1 MVAIEAIT
9 SGIAYAVLAALAGVL
24 VTAGFLLPTDGPGE
38 LRKSLLL
45 WAVTLLLVFLVIA
58 SLSLLIQG
66 AKLRGGALPSLEIL
80 VRYLTMTQ
88 SGKIW
93 LLREIYGVA
102 LAAITLWLAKR
113 HAPVKNI
120 RFLALLALPLLAS
133 RSLTSHAAA
142 VRENTVI
149 AVAADAIHLIATGLW
164 GGGLLTV
171 SWVLYQG
178 TKDPTLPLSWA
189 AETVRRLSLLA
200 LASVVVLFITGI
212 YQSWIQVGSLKILF
226 ATDYGR
232 VLVLKLTLFLGMI
245 GLGALN
251 LLSTKPRLLRATREN
266 KELTSVAKKALA
278 RIGAE
283 SSFALL
289 VFFVT
294 GLLTVLPPGVHAVH
308 QSARLNVPPAASS
321 DSPAATRLQPAEG
334 ASVKILSPAPGQVF
348 ATDRVPL
355 RFQLTKG
362 KRGNHVHAYIDGEL
376 IGMFQ
381 SKQGTL
387 NGIKPGGHT
396 LELRVVADDHQTEL
410 DAQDRV
416 EFVVKQ

>member
-1 MVAIEAIT
+1 MVLIEAIT
-9 SGIAYAVLAALAGVL
+9 SGIGYAVLAALAGVL
-24 VTAGFLLPTDGPGE
+24 ATAGFLLPAGGPEE

-45 WAVTLLLVFLVIA
+45 WPITLLLVFLLIA
-58 SLSLLIQG
+58 GLSLLVQG
-66 AKLRGGALPSLEIL
+66 AKLRGGALPSLEIII
-80 VRYLTMTQ
+80 RYLTMTQ

-113 HAPVKNI
+113 QASLKNI

-142 VRENTVI
+142 VRENTVV

-189 AETVRRLSLLA
+189 AETVRRFSLLA
-200 LASVVVLFITGI
+200 LVSVAVLFITGI
-212 YQSWIQVGSLKILF
+212 YQSWIQLGSLRILF

-232 VLVLKLTLFLGMI
+232 VLVVKLMLFLGML

-251 LLSTKPRLLRATREN
+251 WLSTKPRLLRATREN

-294 GLLTVLPPGVHAVH
+294 GLLTVLPSGVHAVH
-308 QSARLNVPPAASS
+308 QIARLKVPPAASS
-321 DSPAATRLQPAEG
+321 DNPAATRLQPAEG
-334 ASVKILSPAPGQVF
+334 PSVKILSPTPGQVF
-348 ATDRVPL
+348 ASDEVPL
-355 RFQLTKG
+355 RFQFTKG
-362 KRGNHVHAYIDGEL
+362 KRGDHIHAYVDGEL
-376 IGMFQ
+376 MGMFQ
-381 SKQGTL
+381 TKQGAL
-387 NGIKPGGHT
+387 NGIKPGRHT
-396 LELRVVADDHQTEL
+396 LELRVVAADHQTEL

-416 EFVVKQ
+416 EFVVK